1 MSCINPFSPNEIF
14 DVPRYDKKL
23 RGFEYTSKYFKLY
36 HDNNIPHEMV
46 PLPTRKTKH
55 SAGYDFFA
63 PQTITLFPG
72 EYEVIATG
80 VKAFMQPD
88 EYLAVVIRSSYGI
101 KKHLRVKNV
110 IGVIDSDYYNNPDN
124 EGDIM
129 ICLVNEGSDPVK
141 IPKGE
146 AFAQGIF
153 MKYLTDG
160 TSPRETREGGIGST
174 DK

>member
-1 MSCINPFSPNEIF
+1 MSCINPFNSNEIF
-14 DVPRYDKKL
+14 DNPRHDKL
-23 RGFEYTSKYFKLY
+23 RGFEYTSKYIKAY
-36 HDNNIPHEMV
+36 HDRNIPNEMV
-46 PLPTRKTKH
+46 PLPTRKTKY
-55 SAGYDFFA
+55 SAGYDFIA
-63 PQTITLFPG
+63 PMDITIYPG
-72 EYEVIATG
+72 DYEVIATG

-110 IGVIDSDYYNNPDN
+110 IGVIDSDYYNNLDN

-129 ICLVNEGSDPVK
+129 ICLVNEGSDPVN